1 MKRLLTGV
9 VAVALIAI
17 GGVTPAFAEAPEP
30 DVLEQILDDT
40 APARLEGDDVVA
52 RTGDVTAVLPAD
64 VEQPVTLSTPGGQEV
79 SVTLPSDGGTTA
91 TKRVG
96 DGAVEHE
103 LGDGSSI
110 IPAVRSNG
118 VLQVMSVTSDAAAPT
133 TFTYEVAAGDG
144 GSLVAQPDGGASV
157 LDRDGQEAATVAPPW
172 ALDAD
177 GRSVPT
183 HYEIDGDRLT
193 QVIDTAA
200 AAKVTYP
207 VVADPGVS
215 VTYYRYDVIDVRRT
229 MNWTNRGVQLAI
241 CKVHNGAA
249 RGKCAMSASYEVESA
264 IDATLGASKSGI
276 GATIGVHESRTVKGS
291 VSWTSPSAPAGSS
304 YKAWAVGTLVTY
316 KIQKWVGRKTLGM
329 RYPVWTLEA
338 TSRTLSAFDP
348 RVGFAVGQ

>member
-1 MKRLLTGV
+1 MHTRV
-9 VAVALIAI
+9 
-17 GGVTPAFAEAPEP
+17 EAGRGYETCT
-30 DVLEQILDDT
+30 D
-40 APARLEGDDVVA
+40 R
-52 RTGDVTAVLPAD
+52 
-64 VEQPVTLSTPGGQEV
+64 
-79 SVTLPSDGGTTA
+79 PSDGGTTA

-118 VLQVMSVTSDAAAPT
+118 VLQVMSVMNDAAAPT
-133 TFTYEVAAGDG
+133 TFTYEVAAGEG
-144 GSLVAQPDGGASV
+144 GLLVAQPDGGVSV
-157 LDRDGQEAATVAPPW
+157 LDRAGQEAATVAPPW

-183 HYEIDGDRLT
+183 HYEIDGGRLT
-193 QVIDTAA
+193 QIIDTAA
-200 AAKVTYP
+200 VGDLTYP

-249 RGKCAMSASYEVESA
+249 RGTCTMSASYEVESA
-264 IDATLGASKSGI
+264 IDAAFGASKSGI
-276 GATIGVHESRTVKGS
+276 SATIGVRESKTVKGS
-291 VSWTSPSAPAGSS
+291 VSWTSPPAPAGSS

-316 KIQKWVGRKTLGM
+316 KIQKWVSHKTLGM
-329 RYPVWTLEA
+329 RYPIWTLEG

-348 RVGFAVGQ
+348 QVGFAVGQ